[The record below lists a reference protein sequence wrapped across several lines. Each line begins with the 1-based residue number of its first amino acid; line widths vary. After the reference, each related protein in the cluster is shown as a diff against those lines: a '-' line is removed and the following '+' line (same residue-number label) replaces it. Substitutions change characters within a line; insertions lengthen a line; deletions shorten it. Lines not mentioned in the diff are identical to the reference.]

1 MELQWSHGGELTVTG
16 YEYRQ
21 GTGNWKVIPGSDAD
35 TVSHVVTG
43 LTNGTQYTFQ
53 IRAVNP
59 TGASPDSE
67 TASATPAALS
77 DSLDGPANL
86 QVRVDRNWV
95 TLSWDRPSAGVDAD
109 IIYRYQVNG
118 GAITDIPGSDATTTS
133 YTWELLPGS
142 HQIAIWAVNVRAN
155 RGGTILFPRVS
166 VAGPSAPSD
175 LRAEVGDG
183 EVTLR
188 WRRSP
193 DGRIGVYEYQ
203 VDGGSWS
210 TARGVPGNGTEFR
223 IAGLTN
229 KQEYTFGLRA
239 RGDWYGLA
247 NSNYG
252 YGPSA
257 EVTATPN
264 QLLPAPANLAVKPD
278 TRGTTS
284 FTVQWDAVAKATGY
298 VATATLSGSTIIAGT
313 LSDTEAAF
321 AGLASDTMYTVTVRA
336 TVNNPDYH
344 ATGRAGTLT
353 VSTLPSVPRAPVGLA
368 FTIGDGE
375 VRLSWDQATD
385 SSITGYEYRS
395 RTGGSFT
402 DDWVVISGSDAMTMS
417 HTVSSL
423 TNGTAYVFVVRA
435 VNPTGAGASSALVRA
450 VPLAVPAAPEGV
462 VAEAGV
468 ASVTLR
474 WTETT
479 DASVTGYE
487 YTTDGSAWMA
497 FPSGSLHY
505 RVTGLANGQEYTFR
519 LRALNAEGDGTASAE
534 VMATPEAVPGMPQN
548 LQADEGDG
556 QVTLTWEAPTSGG
569 RVMRYQLW
577 RTGAEIWTN
586 IAGSD
591 AMTTRHVVTGL
602 TNGQW
607 YQFLVRA
614 ENDVAVGSSAQ
625 VLATPMKALS
635 ILSIADASASEGDSG
650 TEPLVFTVT
659 LTPAS
664 DEQVMVAYATA
675 DGIGTNAAT
684 TADSDYATT
693 TGTLTFAAGDT
704 SKTITVQITGDET
717 GEGNEIFTATLSD
730 PANAVIS
737 TTAGTA
743 TGTIIDDDGPISI
756 SPIAGFT
763 EFPTASRGVIVTA
776 THRDS
781 TTALRYRV
789 EPVGWLPYGIRVGP
803 TEATDLV
810 SGTSEVTITNP
821 GRRVGVVV
829 TVRVIVTGGADEA
842 REDFRAVFTDN
853 VAPFVEP
860 LLRARAGEYS
870 GTVELMWSHAGRQR
884 VTGYEYKQGN
894 GAWTAVP
901 DSHVDTTSHV
911 VRGLSNG
918 TSYTFRVRALNAL
931 GMGPAS
937 NAATA
942 SALGRLPAPDGLEAK
957 SGTRGVS
964 SFTVQWTAVSNA
976 TGYVATAATD
986 GAAIEGTVS
995 DTEAA
1000 FANLLPIRAYT
1011 VSVYATGGRHD
1022 LPPDGADGHCGGVD
1036 AVAAEGA
1043 GRFGD

>member
-1 MELQWSHGGELTVTG
+1 M
-16 YEYRQ
+16 
-21 GTGNWKVIPGSDAD
+21 
-35 TVSHVVTG
+35 
-43 LTNGTQYTFQ
+43 
-53 IRAVNP
+53 RA
-59 TGASPDSE
+59 S
-67 TASATPAALS
+67 
-77 DSLDGPANL
+77 
-86 QVRVDRNWV
+86 
-95 TLSWDRPSAGVDAD
+95 
-109 IIYRYQVNG
+109 
-118 GAITDIPGSDATTTS
+118 
-133 YTWELLPGS
+133 
-142 HQIAIWAVNVRAN
+142 
-155 RGGTILFPRVS
+155 
-166 VAGPSAPSD
+166 
-175 LRAEVGDG
+175 
-183 EVTLR
+183 
-188 WRRSP
+188 
-193 DGRIGVYEYQ
+193 
-203 VDGGSWS
+203 
-210 TARGVPGNGTEFR
+210 
-223 IAGLTN
+223 
-229 KQEYTFGLRA
+229 
-239 RGDWYGLA
+239 
-247 NSNYG
+247 
-252 YGPSA
+252 
-257 EVTATPN
+257 
-264 QLLPAPANLAVKPD
+264 
-278 TRGTTS
+278 
-284 FTVQWDAVAKATGY
+284 
-298 VATATLSGSTIIAGT
+298 
-313 LSDTEAAF
+313 
-321 AGLASDTMYTVTVRA
+321 RA
-336 TVNNPDYH
+336 T
-344 ATGRAGTLT
+344 
-353 VSTLPSVPRAPVGLA
+353 
-368 FTIGDGE
+368 
-375 VRLSWDQATD
+375 
-385 SSITGYEYRS
+385 
-395 RTGGSFT
+395 
-402 DDWVVISGSDAMTMS
+402 
-417 HTVSSL
+417 
-423 TNGTAYVFVVRA
+423 
-435 VNPTGAGASSALVRA
+435 
-450 VPLAVPAAPEGV
+450 
-462 VAEAGV
+462 
-468 ASVTLR
+468 
-474 WTETT
+474 
-479 DASVTGYE
+479 E
-487 YTTDGSAWMA
+487 YTTDGSAWVA
-497 FPSGSLHY
+497 IPSGSAHY
-505 RVTGLANGQEYTFR
+505 RVTGLTNAQEYTFR
-519 LRALNAEGDGTASAE
+519 LRALNAEGAGTASAE

-548 LQADEGDG
+548 LQAAEGDG

-743 TGTIIDDDGPISI
+743 TGTIIDDDNPISI
-756 SPIAGFT
+756 SPIADFT
-763 EFPTASRGVIVTA
+763 EFPTASRRVIVTA

-829 TVRVIVTGGADEA
+829 TVRVIVTGGTDESQ
-842 REDFRAVFTDN
+842 EDFRAVFTDN

-860 LLRARAGEYS
+860 ILRARAGEDN

-884 VTGYEYKQGN
+884 VTGYEYKQDSGV
-894 GAWTAVP
+894 WTAVP

-918 TSYTFRVRALNAL
+918 TSYTFQVRALNAL

-942 SALGRLPAPDGLEAK
+942 NRAGSVAGTGRTGGEEWDARGLVVYGAMERGVECDGLCGHSGHGRLGHRGHGVGHGGGVCESVAKPGVYGVGVCDG
-957 SGTRGVS
+957 R
-964 SFTVQWTAVSNA
+964 
-976 TGYVATAATD
+976 
-986 GAAIEGTVS
+986 
-995 DTEAA
+995 
-1000 FANLLPIRAYT
+1000 
-1011 VSVYATGGRHD
+1011 RHD